1 MQLLRSGNNGR
12 HRVEMARIVPFC
24 TLPVVNLGLTGPQN
38 SASGIVGM
46 DITERQE
53 NQSDMEIGK
62 DTSVAEA
69 RWMLASV
76 AFLVV
81 AVFAAGVL
89 ADMLTR

>member
-1 MQLLRSGNNGR
+1 MVGIVWKWLELCHFALYPLLTT
-12 HRVEMARIVPFC
+12 AI
-24 TLPVVNLGLTGPQN
+24 TGPQN

>member
-1 MQLLRSGNNGR
+1 
-12 HRVEMARIVPFC
+12 
-24 TLPVVNLGLTGPQN
+24 
-38 SASGIVGM
+38 M